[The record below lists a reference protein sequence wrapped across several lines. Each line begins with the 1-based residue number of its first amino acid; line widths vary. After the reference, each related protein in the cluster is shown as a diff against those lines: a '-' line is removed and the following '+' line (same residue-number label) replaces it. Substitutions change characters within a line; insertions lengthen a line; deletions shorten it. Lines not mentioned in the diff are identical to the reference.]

1 MRQGC
6 IISPLLFL
14 IVIDYILKTCLNKAE
29 FGIAWNETRLT
40 DLDFADDIVLFAEK
54 RDVLQRMT
62 NDVQASAEKI
72 GLQLNSDKTKAMVIN
87 AKSAIT
93 TTMVIN
99 GGNSVETVGQ
109 FTYLGSVVT
118 EKGDAETDINCRIGK
133 ASAVFQRLHKIW
145 KSTNIN
151 MATKIK
157 LYMALVVALLTY
169 ASESWK
175 QTAKTMHRLD
185 VFHHRCLRKILKI
198 KWQDHVSNQEL
209 LQRAGQREMRAII
222 QDRRLRFVGHLYRRP
237 LSCPARTAL
246 NWVPRHGRR
255 GRGRPRMTWRRTLK
269 RDVEQMNLGEM
280 SVEDAAQDRSRWRSL
295 VARCSSGT
303 GGTKC

>member
-1 MRQGC
+1 MNFLDFKKAFDSVHPASLWKIVHLYGIPDHYTAILKSLYANSQCCIRTENGTIEYFNIISGVRQGC

-62 NDVQASAEKI
+62 NDVQASAEKKSGYNI
-72 GLQLNSDKTKAMVIN
+72 LLNSDKTKAMVIN
-87 AKSAIT
+87 AKSAIA
-93 TTMVIN
+93 TTMVID
-99 GGNSVETVGQ
+99 GGNSVETVRQ

-169 ASESWK
+169 ASE
-175 QTAKTMHRLD
+175 T
-185 VFHHRCLRKILKI
+185 
-198 KWQDHVSNQEL
+198 
-209 LQRAGQREMRAII
+209 
-222 QDRRLRFVGHLYRRP
+222 
-237 LSCPARTAL
+237 
-246 NWVPRHGRR
+246 
-255 GRGRPRMTWRRTLK
+255 
-269 RDVEQMNLGEM
+269 
-280 SVEDAAQDRSRWRSL
+280 
-295 VARCSSGT
+295 
-303 GGTKC
+303 